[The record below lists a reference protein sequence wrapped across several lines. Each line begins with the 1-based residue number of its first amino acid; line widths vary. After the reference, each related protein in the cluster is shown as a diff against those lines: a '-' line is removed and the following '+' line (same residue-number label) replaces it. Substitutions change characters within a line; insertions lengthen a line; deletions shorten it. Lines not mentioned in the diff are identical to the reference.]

1 MPDFLK
7 KQRIYRRKLSAA
19 LSHLKP
25 DITVSLL
32 RREINFITS
41 LKDGSKK
48 IGELHVNRKNY
59 RNLEKDESNFI
70 KELFAKLWMKSLV
83 RHLKK
88 LDKFVVLSEE
98 DRANWPEL
106 QNVKVISNPL
116 PFQSGTFS
124 DLNNKRIT
132 AAGRYTYQKGFDLL
146 LEAWSKVCNRH
157 PDWELHIYGKGD
169 KTTYQVLAGK
179 WKLKNLFLENAT
191 PDMLCKYHE
200 SSIFVSSSRFEGFGM
215 VIAEAM
221 ACGVPA
227 VSFAC
232 PCGPKDIIRD
242 GEDGLLVE
250 NGKTEELAEKI
261 NYLIENEQI
270 RKEMGKKARI
280 NVQRFAEDVIMQQ
293 WNQLFN
299 NLLNGTKQCKQIPPT
314 TEETSI

>member
-1 MPDFLK
+1 MPVYLK

-59 RNLEKDESNFI
+59 RNFEKNESNFI

-132 AAGRYTYQKGFDLL
+132 AAGRYTYQKDSICYWKHGAKSVTGIRTGNYIYMAK
-146 LEAWSKVCNRH
+146 ETR
-157 PDWELHIYGKGD
+157 LHI
-169 KTTYQVLAGK
+169 
-179 WKLKNLFLENAT
+179 
-191 PDMLCKYHE
+191 KYW
-200 SSIFVSSSRFEGFGM
+200 
-215 VIAEAM
+215 
-221 ACGVPA
+221 P
-227 VSFAC
+227 
-232 PCGPKDIIRD
+232 
-242 GEDGLLVE
+242 E
-250 NGKTEELAEKI
+250 NG
-261 NYLIENEQI
+261 N
-270 RKEMGKKARI
+270 
-280 NVQRFAEDVIMQQ
+280 
-293 WNQLFN
+293 
-299 NLLNGTKQCKQIPPT
+299 
-314 TEETSI
+314 